1 MANGVLKGVYSQVL
15 GCSRQLLLNKF
26 FVPSAPSM
34 RKGRDGGKTKTE
46 NDDFFFVTT
55 NVVANRPLE
64 SRPTGMPIAR
74 AKKIWVRSLL

>member
-1 MANGVLKGVYSQVL
+1 
-15 GCSRQLLLNKF
+15 
-26 FVPSAPSM
+26 M